1 MYCTG
6 KTTNAQGSHTS
17 NRKQLVHWNLT
28 LQTCNVRNEMCKPTK
43 R

>member
-6 KTTNAQGSHTS
+6 KTTNAQESHTS

-28 LQTCNVRNEMCKPTK
+28 LQTRNVRNELCKPTK